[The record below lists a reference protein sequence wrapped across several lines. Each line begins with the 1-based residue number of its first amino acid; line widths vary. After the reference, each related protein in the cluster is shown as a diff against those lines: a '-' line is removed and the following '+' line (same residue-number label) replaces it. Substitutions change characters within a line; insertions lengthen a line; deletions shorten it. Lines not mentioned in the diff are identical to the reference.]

1 MKKNINVLHLVSGDL
16 SEGAA
21 RGAYWFHQGLIKNGI
36 QSKVLTNSKNIQ
48 EYDYIETN
56 NKNILDKLFK
66 KIYSLLDALPSKF
79 YLRRKKNI
87 FSSGLVGIDIT
98 KHDLYEW
105 ADVINLHW
113 VNDGFINIK
122 YLKKIN
128 KPLVWTMRDMWPM
141 TGGCHY
147 ALKCERFKNGC
158 GKCVQLGSKNE
169 LDISSYIIKRK
180 NKYIPKGTVLVGIS
194 NWISDQART
203 SFLYKNHNIKT
214 ISNGINLD
222 NFEVIKKELA
232 KKKLGLETQKKII
245 LCGAKSVDNFYKG
258 FSKFIEAI
266 KHMDTK
272 KYFLCFFGNLDES
285 SIDGLGF
292 EYKKFGFIQD
302 KVILNNLYSSADV
315 FVAPSLM
322 EAFGKTIT
330 EAMAS
335 GTPTVCFDQTGPKDI
350 VSHMVDGFLAKPFDS
365 DDLAYGINWICSAKN
380 YEQLCLNA
388 RNKVVEKFDSNVVS
402 HQYIELY
409 NDLIKNK

>member
-21 RGAYWFHQGLIKNGI
+21 RGAYWLHQGLIKNGI

-48 EYDYIETN
+48 EYDYVETN
-56 NKNILDKLFK
+56 NKNILDRLFK
-66 KIYSLLDALPSKF
+66 KIYSMLDALPSKF
-79 YLRRKKNI
+79 YLSRKKNI

-158 GKCVQLGSKNE
+158 GKCVQLGSNNE

-180 NKYIPKGTVLVGIS
+180 NKYIPKDTVLVGTS

-214 ISNGINLD
+214 ISNVINLD
-222 NFEVIKKELA
+222 YFEVIKK
-232 KKKLGLETQKKII
+232 
-245 LCGAKSVDNFYKG
+245 N
-258 FSKFIEAI
+258 
-266 KHMDTK
+266 
-272 KYFLCFFGNLDES
+272 
-285 SIDGLGF
+285 
-292 EYKKFGFIQD
+292 
-302 KVILNNLYSSADV
+302 
-315 FVAPSLM
+315 
-322 EAFGKTIT
+322 
-330 EAMAS
+330 
-335 GTPTVCFDQTGPKDI
+335 
-350 VSHMVDGFLAKPFDS
+350 
-365 DDLAYGINWICSAKN
+365 
-380 YEQLCLNA
+380 
-388 RNKVVEKFDSNVVS
+388 
-402 HQYIELY
+402 
-409 NDLIKNK
+409 